1 MRPLRTLVVVHAS
14 LVPPESLEGH
24 SDKEIEEW
32 RTEYDVTA
40 TLRKLGHDVRCVGV
54 LDSLTELRGAIADWQ
69 PDIVFNLLEEFDG
82 IVTYDQHVVAFL
94 ELLRQP
100 YTGCNPRGLLL
111 SRDKSLSKQ
120 LLAFHRIATPQ
131 FAVFRRGAH
140 IHVPRRLRFP
150 LFVKSTVEDAS
161 LGIAQASVVEDAAKL
176 KERIEFVHEQ
186 VKSDA
191 LVEEYIEGRELYVG
205 MMGNER
211 LTRLPVWEMVFGSM
225 PDSLA
230 AIATRKVKWDKRYQA
245 KYGITTHA
253 AADLP
258 PAVLT
263 ALDRLSRRIY
273 RALGMSGY
281 ARMDFRVTPQ
291 GQVYVL
297 EANANPNLEA
307 AEDFAESARAA
318 GTPYGELL
326 EHLMDLGL
334 KYRAQWR
341 ARATAER
348 CATGGARAP
357 GRPPRRARAAAGRRG
372 GRPRARPPRRGARR
386 LARGGGGGAGGPG
399 GGAGGGAPPPPPPP
413 RGRGGGGGGGGPHT
427 RGAPATG

>member
-1 MRPLRTLVVVHAS
+1 MRPLRTLVVVHSS
-14 LVPPESLEGH
+14 LLPPDTLEGR
-24 SDKEIEEW
+24 SDKEIAEW
-32 RTEYDVTA
+32 RTEYDVVS
-40 TLRKLGHDVRCVGV
+40 TLRTAGHHVRTLGV
-54 LDSLTELRGAIADWQ
+54 LDSLTELRAALLEWK
-69 PDIVFNLLEEFDG
+69 PEVVFNLLEEFNG

-94 ELLRQP
+94 ELMRAP

-120 LLAFHRIATPQ
+120 LLQFHRIATPQ
-131 FAVFRRGAH
+131 FAVFRRGARF
-140 IHVPRRLRFP
+140 HVPKKLRFP

-161 LGIAQASVVEDAAKL
+161 LGIAQASVVDDVAKL

-205 MMGNER
+205 VLGNER

-225 PDSLA
+225 PESLA
-230 AIATRKVKWDKRYQA
+230 GIATRKVKWDKRYQA

-253 AADLP
+253 AQDLP
-258 PAVLT
+258 PQVLT

-281 ARMDFRVTPQ
+281 ARMDFRVTKE

-297 EANANPNLEA
+297 EANANPNLET
-307 AEDFAESARAA
+307 AEDFAESARANGVA
-318 GTPYGELL
+318 YPELL
-326 EHLMDLGL
+326 ERLMDLGL

-341 ARATAER
+341 ASY
-348 CATGGARAP
+348 G
-357 GRPPRRARAAAGRRG
+357 
-372 GRPRARPPRRGARR
+372 
-386 LARGGGGGAGGPG
+386 
-399 GGAGGGAPPPPPPP
+399 
-413 RGRGGGGGGGGPHT
+413 
-427 RGAPATG
+427 

>member
-1 MRPLRTLVVVHAS
+1 MRRLRALVVVHAS

-40 TLRKLGHDVRCVGV
+40 TLRQLGHDVRCVGV
-54 LDSLTELRGAIADWQ
+54 LDSLTELRGAIADWE
-69 PDIVFNLLEEFDG
+69 PDVVFNLLEEFDG

-94 ELLRQP
+94 ELMRQP

-111 SRDKSLSKQ
+111 SRDKTLAKQ

-131 FAVFRRGAH
+131 FAVFRRGGRV
-140 IHVPRRLRFP
+140 HVPRKVRFP

-161 LGIAQASVVEDAAKL
+161 LGIAQASVVEDAARL
-176 KERIEFVHEQ
+176 KERIAFVHEQ
-186 VKSDA
+186 IKSDA

-205 MMGNER
+205 VMGNER
-211 LTRLPVWEMVFGSM
+211 LTRLPVWEMVFGSL

-245 KYGITTHA
+245 KYGITTRA
-253 AADLP
+253 ADDLP
-258 PAVLT
+258 PAVLAT
-263 ALDRLSRRIY
+263 LDRLARRIY
-273 RALGMSGY
+273 RALGLSGY
-281 ARMDFRVTPQ
+281 ARMDFRVNPQ

-318 GTPYGELL
+318 GTSYGELL
-326 EHLMDLGL
+326 ERLMDLGL

-341 ARATAER
+341 ASY
-348 CATGGARAP
+348 G
-357 GRPPRRARAAAGRRG
+357 
-372 GRPRARPPRRGARR
+372 
-386 LARGGGGGAGGPG
+386 
-399 GGAGGGAPPPPPPP
+399 
-413 RGRGGGGGGGGPHT
+413 
-427 RGAPATG
+427 